1 MRLLYIYA
9 YAILA
14 VSLTACGSS
23 STPRAKCDAES
34 TFGLVQNVF
43 EVRGCNASTCHG
55 APASEAAGGLDL
67 RPENAYTSL
76 INVAAASADLPR
88 VFPAEEEQSVLYLK
102 VAAKTLGTDLASLGV
117 TGSPMP
123 SSPDQLTED
132 EVALIRAW
140 IRGGAPA
147 TGFVEGSDEFAG
159 CEADAEV
166 TPNKIPPLPPPDAEK
181 GIQFY
186 SGGWSLPAESE
197 DEVCYVTYYDFTDRV
212 PAARQLPCPA
222 SYGGAERSCFAYD
235 GLQHAQDPQSHHSII
250 ESYIPAPENP
260 HEWDPKN
267 EVWRNWQCLGGSK
280 AGAPCDPTAAGF
292 CGERSTCATAP
303 LTSIG
308 CIAYSNGPPNLGSF
322 LGFFGQEATRKN
334 IAIAQEAAYAE
345 DYPDGVYGVAPVKGF
360 VVWNS
365 HAFNLTMQDTTV
377 EQYVNFTYIEQEDR
391 LYQRED
397 LTILDDIFAMGT
409 VAPFT
414 SQEACATFTLPIGS
428 RLLTLSSHTHQYG
441 RDFRIW
447 YPPNDGCTAGPGC
460 RPPERE
466 PDYRSFFYQ
475 DPLYQRFDATN
486 NLEILDS
493 PDERDRTF
501 RYCAIWDNGA
511 TDPMEVRRHSERP
524 DATTCRFADFTDFLM
539 GCGCEPELRA
549 CLGGP
554 NQGMI
559 CGEDDSA
566 CGQGGVCDACPV
578 WGGVTTE
585 EEMFG
590 VLGAYYVIE

>member
-159 CEADAEV
+159 CKADAEV
-166 TPNKIPPLPPPDAEK
+166 APNKIPPLPPPDAEK

-197 DEVCYVTYYDFTDRV
+197 DEVCYVTYYDFTD
-212 PAARQLPCPA
+212 P
-222 SYGGAERSCFAYD
+222 
-235 GLQHAQDPQSHHSII
+235 
-250 ESYIPAPENP
+250 
-260 HEWDPKN
+260 
-267 EVWRNWQCLGGSK
+267 
-280 AGAPCDPTAAGF
+280 
-292 CGERSTCATAP
+292 
-303 LTSIG
+303 
-308 CIAYSNGPPNLGSF
+308 
-322 LGFFGQEATRKN
+322 
-334 IAIAQEAAYAE
+334 
-345 DYPDGVYGVAPVKGF
+345 
-360 VVWNS
+360 
-365 HAFNLTMQDTTV
+365 
-377 EQYVNFTYIEQEDR
+377 
-391 LYQRED
+391 
-397 LTILDDIFAMGT
+397 
-409 VAPFT
+409 
-414 SQEACATFTLPIGS
+414 
-428 RLLTLSSHTHQYG
+428 
-441 RDFRIW
+441 
-447 YPPNDGCTAGPGC
+447 
-460 RPPERE
+460 
-466 PDYRSFFYQ
+466 
-475 DPLYQRFDATN
+475 
-486 NLEILDS
+486 
-493 PDERDRTF
+493 
-501 RYCAIWDNGA
+501 
-511 TDPMEVRRHSERP
+511 
-524 DATTCRFADFTDFLM
+524 
-539 GCGCEPELRA
+539 
-549 CLGGP
+549 
-554 NQGMI
+554 
-559 CGEDDSA
+559 
-566 CGQGGVCDACPV
+566 
-578 WGGVTTE
+578 
-585 EEMFG
+585 
-590 VLGAYYVIE
+590 